1 MRPKSLSLA
10 GAVALS
16 LIVGAVI
23 PATAQPTPGLL
34 ETVDSV
40 FVSQAG
46 DTVAAQYGFL
56 WVQENRAKQNDR
68 MIRLGFVRF
77 PSASTR
83 RGDPVSRSSWRFAK
97 LGTSSH
103 SPNAAHAD
111 RSPI

>member
-77 PSASTR
+77 PS
-83 RGDPVSRSSWRFAK
+83 DPVSRSSWRFAK